1 MSSLFFSLS
10 RRLVHVHARVHDAAR
25 SRRRRRRRRRRRK
38 YHRTGKGTLQSAAEP
53 SNETG
58 NFGDRPVSLALRR
71 RSTDDRESLEE
82 SSPCRE
88 PSEADRRPLDGYQNE
103 DEDEDVDE
111 PATCQRRSPQPP
123 SAAPPPPRPASAV
136 INPCVS
142 RGGSQFG
149 SRSEVRARRRHVAR
163 CCIIILLK
171 IRGNGHRASDPEY
184 SRPDARRRLSRMV
197 LC

>member
-1 MSSLFFSLS
+1 
-10 RRLVHVHARVHDAAR
+10 VHVHARVHDAAR

-123 SAAPPPPRPASAV
+123 SAAPPRPAPPPQSSTHASPGEDRSSVRGVKSA
-136 INPCVS
+136 
-142 RGGSQFG
+142 RGGG
-149 SRSEVRARRRHVAR
+149 TSRAVA
-163 CCIIILLK
+163 
-171 IRGNGHRASDPEY
+171 
-184 SRPDARRRLSRMV
+184 
-197 LC
+197 